1 MRTSSKHQV
10 KVKTTPSIS
19 RGGGCISQNNTPTA
33 FTDND
38 EVSRNYTNSAIITD
52 VCACR
57 VSTHMRVCSESIVWD
72 FLGRPTECFNPYA
85 GV

>member
-33 FTDND
+33 FTDKD
-38 EVSRNYTNSAIITD
+38 EVRRNCTSTVTTTD
-52 VCACR
+52 GYVCR
-57 VSTHMRVCSESIVWD
+57 VAPVRGRVVRD
-72 FLGRPTECFNPYA
+72 ALLGMTR
-85 GV
+85 

>member
-57 VSTHMRVCSESIVWD
+57 VSTHMRVCSE
-72 FLGRPTECFNPYA
+72 R
-85 GV
+85 